1 MIQAD
6 AEAQE
11 SDKRRGRGQRRGK
24 QANDH
29 MEYDFMNAF

>member
-24 QANDH
+24 
-29 MEYDFMNAF
+29 